1 MDGVPPATIAARLN
15 NEKIAVWDGHAYALE
30 VVRHL
35 GLEQSGGVVRAGVV
49 RYIEHDDV
57 DRLLEAVARIARGH

>member
-1 MDGVPPATIAARLN
+1 LN

-57 DRLLEAVARIARGH
+57 ARLLGAVERIARGR